1 MEEAEGDRLEDARNI
16 LAEALRALERIVNPM
31 VDMLRRELQRLLELF
46 RTKDTYRKQGRPYA
60 ISSLAS
66 HGRQRFTARG
76 DAEDVRLFATRRM
89 DTYLEQAK
97 RPDEK
102 PPTADEDV
110 REEAEPERAVP
121 QDGDRWTVTSVA
133 LRLLATVLSL
143 LAFSI
148 MASARTS
155 GWDGDRYGRYEP
167 YRYAVGVNVV
177 VCICSISQVIVELR
191 RLHRS
196 AAPPSTSIYCIHLF
210 LDQVLAYLLM
220 SAASAAASRN
230 HLWAARFGE
239 DQFCRKI
246 SVVVWLSFLG
256 FLALSANALI
266 ALANFFGRID
276 MPAN

>member
-110 REEAEPERAVP
+110 REEAEPEPERAVP

-167 YRYAVGVNVV
+167 YR
-177 VCICSISQVIVELR
+177 
-191 RLHRS
+191 
-196 AAPPSTSIYCIHLF
+196 
-210 LDQVLAYLLM
+210 LLVTTCT
-220 SAASAAASRN
+220 R
-230 HLWAARFGE
+230 
-239 DQFCRKI
+239 
-246 SVVVWLSFLG
+246 SFLLFF
-256 FLALSANALI
+256 FLLRPSICL
-266 ALANFFGRID
+266 D
-276 MPAN
+276 KEDYS